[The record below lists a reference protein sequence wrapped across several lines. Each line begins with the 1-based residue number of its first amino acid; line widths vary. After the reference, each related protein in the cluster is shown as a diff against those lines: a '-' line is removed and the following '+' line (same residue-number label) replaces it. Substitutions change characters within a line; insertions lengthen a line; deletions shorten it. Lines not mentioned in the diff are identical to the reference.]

1 MQFGPYEA
9 THIERSDNT
18 ISAEIDIP
26 ADASLGILLDCH
38 VEFTA
43 ANGGCAGLQEKRLL
57 PCGELVSLDLI
68 RESRFDSDFFKCKTQ
83 LLFLFFGASSM
94 KRVAWSV
101 AILIVAVAATV
112 MAQPPGGG
120 PGGRGGPPEGG
131 PDGDFRPPPPL
142 AIAAL
147 DVDRDHVLSA
157 EEIKNAP
164 QELSTLDRNKDGKL
178 TEDEF
183 IGPPPGGNRRG
194 QRDGDVPQ
202 RRGRNANRQRPD
214 DRGPPS
220 DGPPG
225 AGPRGAGGPPGDG
238 PPGPPTPEQF
248 VEHALQFDTDKDGKL
263 SATSCA
269 KWPRIYRVAARAE
282 LVGPTRTA
290 RRAAISDHVA
300 RTERRILHCQ
310 LAESSFERAFALG
323 SSDD

>member
-1 MQFGPYEA
+1 MVCGDLDRG
-9 THIERSDNT
+9 RS
-18 ISAEIDIP
+18 
-26 ADASLGILLDCH
+26 GH
-38 VEFTA
+38 
-43 ANGGCAGLQEKRLL
+43 RH
-57 PCGELVSLDLI
+57 
-68 RESRFDSDFFKCKTQ
+68 
-83 LLFLFFGASSM
+83 
-94 KRVAWSV
+94 
-101 AILIVAVAATV
+101 
-112 MAQPPGGG
+112 AQPPGGG

-238 PPGPPTPEQF
+238 PRQGAGPPGPPTPEQF

-263 SATSCA
+263 SADELRKMAEDLSRRGPGGA
-269 KWPRIYRVAARAE
+269 GGPDEDGPPRGDQR
-282 LVGPTRTA
+282 P
-290 RRAAISDHVA
+290 RRPD
-300 RTERRILHCQ
+300 
-310 LAESSFERAFALG
+310 
-323 SSDD
+323 